1 MDGPW
6 RCRAFAL
13 ARSSYGTSRRRVSG
27 GSARAYYVGVQTGAR
42 VAEGQVRAVC
52 VLPRGTEEGT
62 TLNLEGREF
71 EALANRPVTFT
82 LYSSTTGHD
91 AHGDVVTLNV
101 DEVHR
106 HAPLIT
112 TLRYGKKSRQVELAV
127 RLTMSFT
134 EVGTLEL
141 WCESI
146 NSDHRWRLQFQLR
159 GAQPE
164 LEHEE
169 DESTTEEAQTVIS
182 EEALAQAES
191 MIRAV
196 FGRPREA
203 VEDETV
209 TPQNL

>member
-1 MDGPW
+1 
-6 RCRAFAL
+6 
-13 ARSSYGTSRRRVSG
+13 
-27 GSARAYYVGVQTGAR
+27 
-42 VAEGQVRAVC
+42 
-52 VLPRGTEEGT
+52 
-62 TLNLEGREF
+62 
-71 EALANRPVTFT
+71 ANRPVTFT

-91 AHGDVVTLNV
+91 AHGAVLTLNE
-101 DEVHR
+101 DDVHR

-141 WCESI
+141 WCESL

-164 LEHEE
+164 IE
-169 DESTTEEAQTVIS
+169 DEEEGAVAEESQPVIPEEAMV
-182 EEALAQAES
+182 QAES

-196 FGRPREA
+196 FGGPRDAPKLNEEHDA
-203 VEDETV
+203 V
-209 TPQNL
+209 TPQNLVNKIEA